1 MSEDNVRTVEVT
13 RIRRG
18 LYEATNT
25 HGVKMVFGND
35 NTQNFSAV
43 ELLLTAIAGC
53 SATDV
58 DFITTKRSEPADFHV
73 HISGD
78 KVRDEAARNH
88 VSNIRLTFDITFP
101 EGEEGDAAR
110 GVLERAVHQS
120 HDRLCSV
127 SQTVMRGTPVE
138 VHIAGVDEDGHADG
152 ESA

>member
-1 MSEDNVRTVEVT
+1 MTDENVRTVDIT
-13 RIRRG
+13 RIRKG
-18 LYEATNT
+18 LYEATNR

-53 SATDV
+53 SGTDV
-58 DFITTKRSEPADFHV
+58 DFITSKRAEPAGFHV

-78 KVRDEAARNH
+78 KVRDEAGKNH
-88 VSNIRLTFDITFP
+88 VANIQLTFDITFP

-110 GVLERAVHQS
+110 DVLERAVHQS

-127 SQTVMRGTPVE
+127 SQTVSRGTPIE
-138 VHIAGVDEDGHADG
+138 VHIADGSG

>member
-1 MSEDNVRTVEVT
+1 MRSVEIT
-13 RIRRG
+13 RIRKG
-18 LYEATNT
+18 LYEATNG

-35 NTQNFSAV
+35 NTQSFSAV

-53 SATDV
+53 SGTDV
-58 DFITTKRSEPADFHV
+58 DFITSKRSEPSDFHV
-73 HISGD
+73 SISGE
-78 KVRDEAARNH
+78 KVRDEAGKNH
-88 VSNIRLTFDITFP
+88 VSNIRLTFDLSFP

-138 VHIAGVDEDGHADG
+138 VQITGSEGGSTD
-152 ESA
+152 

>member
-1 MSEDNVRTVEVT
+1 MTEDNVRSVDIT
-13 RIRRG
+13 RIRKG

-53 SATDV
+53 SGTDV
-58 DFITTKRSEPADFHV
+58 DYITSKRSEPASFHV
-73 HISGD
+73 SISGD
-78 KVRDEAARNH
+78 KVRDEAGKNH
-88 VSNIRLTFDITFP
+88 VANISLTFDITFP

-138 VHIAGVDEDGHADG
+138 VHIAGLEA
-152 ESA
+152 ERS

>member
-1 MSEDNVRTVEVT
+1 MTEENVRTVDIT
-13 RIRRG
+13 RIRKG

-53 SATDV
+53 SGTDV
-58 DFITTKRSEPADFHV
+58 DFITAKRSEPSDFAV

-78 KVRDEAARNH
+78 KVRDEAGKNH
-88 VSNIRLTFDITFP
+88 VANIRLTFDISFP

-138 VHIAGVDEDGHADG
+138 VRIAGIDEPED
-152 ESA
+152 